1 MKMKPVP
8 NSQYLQQWLEAKY
21 VQASEGGIRVESSE
35 KAIEFAEEKLDY
47 DIGSTCAP
55 TIMKSTKSGGKSS
68 SAKSTKSMNMMNMKN
83 MMGKGKGKGS
93 RQKIWYFDE
102 SREIAVLLQ
111 WESAAYDRAAINIG
125 MYSLMYKCRMW

>member
-1 MKMKPVP
+1 MSSGTSRSQKMKLGSKKNLRPSMKMKPVP

-93 RQKIWYFDE
+93 RQKI
-102 SREIAVLLQ
+102 
-111 WESAAYDRAAINIG
+111 
-125 MYSLMYKCRMW
+125 